1 MSKKLSIIV
10 KGDNNTGKS
19 TMIFQLEKL
28 LKENGFNVELSFEHH
43 PDYSGENSFYFHQKE
58 EKNFNE
64 KIVALKQDLT
74 ITLKEER
81 IR

>member
-1 MSKKLSIIV
+1 MKVIKDGHKYIMS
-10 KGDNNTGKS
+10 NFEN
-19 TMIFQLEKL
+19 
-28 LKENGFNVELSFEHH
+28 KENGFNVELSFDHH